1 MDQLSMDLF
10 QTQGLT
16 KADAFLLAA
25 SLKSNP
31 ISKVDVLKNLSIWS
45 QKHLTSALN
54 HSWIQRVCEASA
66 RLSLRTENESVDD
79 IMALDEIV
87 LGERSGHQAI
97 VQKLNAEKEK
107 VDEMLAAGRKERSA
121 GFIKCGK
128 CKSAEV
134 DVEQKQTRS
143 ADEPMTLFA
152 LCTNCG
158 SRWVMK

>member
-1 MDQLSMDLF
+1 MDLF
-10 QTQGLT
+10 QTQGLAKT
-16 KADAFLLAA
+16 EAFLLA
-25 SLKSNP
+25 SVLKTGPQSQVEVLKSLP
-31 ISKVDVLKNLSIWS
+31 IWS
-45 QKHLTSALN
+45 QKHLQSALN
-54 HSWIQRVCEASA
+54 HAYVQRVCEASA
-66 RLSLRTENESVDD
+66 RLGLGHPTETLSQ
-79 IMALDEIV
+79 IMALSETE
-87 LGERSGHQAI
+87 LGTRSGHQA
-97 VQKLNAEKEK
+97 VVLKLEAEKTK

-121 GFIKCGK
+121 GFIKCSK

>member
-1 MDQLSMDLF
+1 MDQQSMELF
-10 QTQGLT
+10 QTQGLS
-16 KADAFLLAA
+16 KQEAFVLAA
-25 SLKSNP
+25 SLKSSP
-31 ISKVDVLKNLSIWS
+31 ISKVDILKNLSIWS

-54 HSWIQRVCEASA
+54 HSWIQRICEASA
-66 RLSLRTENESVDD
+66 RLDLKVHGETMDD
-79 IMALDEIV
+79 VMALDEIE

-97 VQKLNAEKEK
+97 VQKLNAEKAK
-107 VDEMLAAGRKERSA
+107 VDDMLAAGRKERSA

-158 SRWVMK
+158 ARWVMK